1 MVCPVSHSSS
11 PRSSDMIVMVEA
23 TRGSFRL
30 VTGSQSKGSYQVKTF
45 GPTKPFLPKKPHAAG
60 HWRSGA
66 DLQITAAT
74 YSVITRIFRG
84 GKR

>member
-30 VTGSQSKGSYQVKTF
+30 VTGSQSKGSYQVKTPY
-45 GPTKPFLPKKPHAAG
+45 GTLG
-60 HWRSGA
+60 
-66 DLQITAAT
+66 I
-74 YSVITRIFRG
+74 RG
-84 GKR
+84 